1 MLITPWYV
9 LLNFKFK
16 YSLNIFIHLAYYMHV
31 YFVIKQQPVYVITA
45 DGIPIVTFTI
55 NFFRHILALNSLP
68 WDDSVQKCE
77 FDVVI
82 G

>member
-1 MLITPWYV
+1 
-9 LLNFKFK
+9 
-16 YSLNIFIHLAYYMHV
+16 MHV

-77 FDVVI
+77 FDLVI